1 MMLRSLFQNHSDV
14 QGDMNTVIRQLLG
27 GYTSQSGINVTPDSA
42 LRTAAVYACVKVLSE
57 DIGKLPLILYRRT
70 TKNGQDS
77 RERASGH
84 PLSRVVSIR
93 PNSLQTPMGFRE
105 TGTAATALRGN
116 GLSYISRSPSGK
128 VLELIPLHPDRVTI
142 KLNDIGARIYE
153 YRPEKGETRT
163 LPQSDVLHVM
173 GLSLNGW
180 SGVSPITYAMDT
192 IGLTQA
198 TERHGSKVFSNGA
211 RMGGILSVPGTF
223 KDPSTGKRIGEEF
236 DATTNGENAHKT
248 IVLEQGMKWEKVTMS
263 NDDAQY
269 LVTRQF
275 QIPEIARFF
284 RMPLHKIGDL
294 TRATFSNIEQQNIDY
309 VVDCLSPWLT
319 RWEQAMN
326 VSLLNESEQQEY
338 YFEFLV
344 DGLLRGDIASRY
356 TAYNKGIFSGFL
368 TRNECR
374 QRENLNWIEGLDEP
388 LRPLNMV
395 EEKEAV
401 PEVKP

>member
-1 MMLRSLFQNHSDV
+1 
-14 QGDMNTVIRQLLG
+14 
-27 GYTSQSGINVTPDSA
+27 
-42 LRTAAVYACVKVLSE
+42 
-57 DIGKLPLILYRRT
+57 
-70 TKNGQDS
+70 
-77 RERASGH
+77 
-84 PLSRVVSIR
+84 
-93 PNSLQTPMGFRE
+93 
-105 TGTAATALRGN
+105 
-116 GLSYISRSPSGK
+116 
-128 VLELIPLHPDRVTI
+128 
-142 KLNDIGARIYE
+142 
-153 YRPEKGETRT
+153 
-163 LPQSDVLHVM
+163 
-173 GLSLNGW
+173 
-180 SGVSPITYAMDT
+180 
-192 IGLTQA
+192 
-198 TERHGSKVFSNGA
+198 
-211 RMGGILSVPGTF
+211 MGGILSVPGTF
-223 KDPSTGKRIGEEF
+223 KDPKTRDRIGEEF
-236 DATTNGENAHKT
+236 DETTSGANAHKT

-326 VSLLNESEQQEY
+326 MSLLNDKEQEEY

-388 LRPLNMV
+388 LTPLNMV
-395 EEKEAV
+395 EGSQPAD
-401 PEVKP
+401 PQGGANVK

>member
-1 MMLRSLFQNHSDV
+1 M
-14 QGDMNTVIRQLLG
+14 
-27 GYTSQSGINVTPDSA
+27 
-42 LRTAAVYACVKVLSE
+42 
-57 DIGKLPLILYRRT
+57 
-70 TKNGQDS
+70 
-77 RERASGH
+77 
-84 PLSRVVSIR
+84 
-93 PNSLQTPMGFRE
+93 
-105 TGTAATALRGN
+105 
-116 GLSYISRSPSGK
+116 SYISRTQGGRI
-128 VLELIPLHPDRVTI
+128 LELIPLHPDRVTI
-142 KLNDIGARIYE
+142 KLNDIGARVYE

-180 SGVSPITYAMDT
+180 SGVSPITYARDT
-192 IGLTQA
+192 IGLMQA

-223 KDPSTGKRIGEEF
+223 KDPKTKDRIGDEF
-236 DATTNGENAHKT
+236 DATTSGENAHKT

-326 VSLLNESEQQEY
+326 MSLLNEAEQQEY

-395 EEKEAV
+395 EESAANDV
-401 PEVKP
+401 PGVKP